1 MDSTKLLTEKLAIA
15 RELSNLRP
23 EIEHLRSQASSHQ
36 SLLAEKLSLQRQLEN
51 LRAEFEVEK
60 QSTKRTLP
68 QESILP
74 AEEKKSENQVQELK
88 AELKRERL
96 EKQKLGR
103 ELQRATGDSEA
114 QKLALQSQLEVL
126 KDKLKSAKAQ
136 LKRAQAKVKSGEV
149 SQETVPNKSTR
160 NNAVAPKS
168 RKRDV
173 VQMESDAVIGT
184 PGLGPETKRRKRAST
199 LPGDKSA
206 FSITP
211 YLNRTA
217 SVPPESSPRQVE
229 SSDVEGG
236 EPPSRVH
243 NIQKGEPITS
253 KKGHA
258 RHAASEEANQT
269 EEWPGALE
277 NVKANKNDRKRVST
291 REKSSIGPVLQ
302 TVAEEEDDTSHDT
315 SSKAPTH
322 PQKDHKTDT
331 ENGFRK
337 LQGSGAAKT
346 LFDDEDWFR
355 KGREPL
361 EARQP
366 PSFMN
371 GGRIIAKP
379 RMLLGRSSLT
389 ASFGAISPLK
399 RDKSRSI
406 LDVSIAR

>member
-1 MDSTKLLTEKLAIA
+1 MDSTKLLTEKLAMA
-15 RELSNLRP
+15 RELSNLKP
-23 EIEHLRSQASSHQ
+23 EIDHLRSQASSHK

-51 LRAEFEVEK
+51 LRAEFEEEK

-68 QESILP
+68 QESIFATKDKRL
-74 AEEKKSENQVQELK
+74 ENQVQELK
-88 AELKRERL
+88 TELKKERL

-103 ELQRATGDSEA
+103 ELQRVTGNSEA
-114 QKLALQSQLEVL
+114 QKLALQSQLDVL
-126 KDKLKSAKAQ
+126 KDKLKSARAQ
-136 LKRAQAKVKSGEV
+136 LKKSQARVKSDEV
-149 SQETVPNKSTR
+149 SQEKVPHKPTR
-160 NNAVAPKS
+160 SNAVAAKS
-168 RKRDV
+168 RKREA

-199 LPGDKSA
+199 LPGDKST

-229 SSDVEGG
+229 SSDVEG
-236 EPPSRVH
+236 EELLSRVH
-243 NIQKGEPITS
+243 DIPKGELIAS
-253 KKGHA
+253 KRGQATHA
-258 RHAASEEANQT
+258 TIEEANQT
-269 EEWPGALE
+269 GEWPGALE
-277 NVKANKNDRKRVST
+277 NAKANKNDRKRLST

-315 SSKAPTH
+315 SSRAPTH
-322 PQKDHKTDT
+322 LQKDHKTDT
-331 ENGFRK
+331 KNGFRK

-346 LFDDEDWFR
+346 LFDDEGLF
-355 KGREPL
+355 
-361 EARQP
+361 A
-366 PSFMN
+366 PSFTN

-379 RMLLGRSSLT
+379 RMLLGKSSST

>member
-1 MDSTKLLTEKLAIA
+1 MDATKLLTEKLAMA
-15 RELSNLRP
+15 RELSNLKP
-23 EIEHLRSQASSHQ
+23 EIDHLRSQASSHQ

-60 QSTKRTLP
+60 QSAKRTLP
-68 QESILP
+68 QESGSS
-74 AEEKKSENQVQELK
+74 AEDKELENQVQELK
-88 AELKRERL
+88 AELKRERS

-136 LKRAQAKVKSGEV
+136 LKKSQAKVKSDEV
-149 SQETVPNKSTR
+149 PQETVPQKPTR
-160 NNAVAPKS
+160 RNAVASKS
-168 RKRDV
+168 RKREA
-173 VQMESDAVIGT
+173 VQIESDAAIGT
-184 PGLGPETKRRKRAST
+184 PGLGPESKRRKRAST
-199 LPGDKSA
+199 LPGDKST

-217 SVPPESSPRQVE
+217 SVPPESSPRHVE
-229 SSDVEGG
+229 SSDVEGE
-236 EPPSRVH
+236 EPPSKVH
-243 NIQKGEPITS
+243 NLQIGQPITS
-253 KKGHA
+253 KKSQATHVTN
-258 RHAASEEANQT
+258 EEANQT
-269 EEWPGALE
+269 KERPGAHE
-277 NVKANKNDRKRVST
+277 NMKANKNERKRVST
-291 REKSSIGPVLQ
+291 REKSSIGLVLQ
-302 TVAEEEDDTSHDT
+302 TVAEEEDDASHDT
-315 SSKAPTH
+315 SIKAPPH
-322 PQKDHKTDT
+322 PQKDQKTDK
-331 ENGFRK
+331 ENGSRK

-355 KGREPL
+355 KSREPL
-361 EARQP
+361 KATQL

-399 RDKSRSI
+399 RDKSRST